1 MTPPF
6 TQIFPLC
13 DAVLPR
19 RTERIPASFGT
30 IVIFSTV
37 YGEGEGGKVLEAFR
51 NRHSPRPLVTL
62 ASSRVL
68 QVKITYLRK
77 REIILFDRI
86 SIEEKSSV

>member
-1 MTPPF
+1 M
-6 TQIFPLC
+6 
-13 DAVLPR
+13 
-19 RTERIPASFGT
+19 
-30 IVIFSTV
+30 
-37 YGEGEGGKVLEAFR
+37 LEAFR

-77 REIILFDRI
+77 REIILFDRV